1 MTPAEAVLAEAEAA
15 GVQIFRV
22 GDKLRL
28 RAPGP
33 PSDALRQ
40 RIREAKPDLLLL
52 VPELPGPSVAWTADP
67 SALRWNPLGE
77 DPRPDL
83 EGSELWARLLQLAS
97 GDAAD
102 PYGVYGRLLGARAC
116 GAVLERRGKG
126 WRLVPT
132 VDPSER
138 LSVWADQAAWDA
150 DAERWLRPRAAEI
163 TALLRHLPPF
173 GGEVGVPR

>member
-1 MTPAEAVLAEAEAA
+1 MNAAQLLDALEAQ
-15 GVQIFRV
+15 GVRVSLIKGGRV
-22 GDKLRL
+22 GVY
-28 RAPGP
+28 PWP
-33 PSDALRQ
+33 P
-40 RIREAKPDLLLL
+40 PDLAAELAPRVAEVAALL
-52 VPELPGPSVAWTADP
+52 ERRDRTWTADP
-67 SALRWNPLGE
+67 PAMPWGSQVGE

-83 EGSELWARLLQLAS
+83 PGSALWARLLQLAS

-116 GAVLERRGKG
+116 GAVLERRGRSWK
-126 WRLVPT
+126 LTPT

-163 TALLRHLPPF
+163 TALLRHLPPI
-173 GGEVGVPR
+173 GAEVGVPR